1 MTMKISAT
9 KNGDSHIDKSSS
21 GLFLGIVFVL
31 LLIGILALS
40 LWVSELSK
48 DSNSINSKVESRLSI
63 LEEQLQLADST
74 STEFLSDINT
84 QLQFLDKEIR
94 KLWDLSNKRNKVN
107 IQNLSNETEEI
118 QELLNTIKIDIKEI
132 SEENILELAID
143 AGADECISHSDFH
156 EIHCPVSEIYNVKKN
171 LEKTIANFIS
181 TEIEWIPLNSVN
193 IQSEKKDVVTEF
205 FDILEDDDDV
215 QNIFSNVNLEVN

>member
-1 MTMKISAT
+1 MNIKISAT
-9 KNGDSHIDKSSS
+9 KDGDSNLNKSSS

-40 LWVSELSK
+40 LRVSELAKAS
-48 DSNSINSKVESRLSI
+48 SNVNSKVESRLSI

-107 IQNLSNETEEI
+107 IAKLTQDISKHSTALKEI
-118 QELLNTIKIDIKEI
+118 AMTQTNDQTNINTIKNESKK
-132 SEENILELAID
+132 LRVAID
-143 AGADECISHSDFH
+143 ELSQANKENLSAQNKINELNKSVLLLEETVQAFDAYRRQNNEMLQEMQLKISS
-156 EIHCPVSEIYNVKKN
+156 
-171 LEKTIANFIS
+171 
-181 TEIEWIPLNSVN
+181 IENQTSP
-193 IQSEKKDVVTEF
+193 
-205 FDILEDDDDV
+205 
-215 QNIFSNVNLEVN
+215 

>member
-1 MTMKISAT
+1 MTIKISAT
-9 KNGDSHIDKSSS
+9 KNGDSHINKSSS

-48 DSNSINSKVESRLSI
+48 TSNSVNSKVESRLLI

-107 IQNLSNETEEI
+107 ISKLTKDVSKYTVA
-118 QELLNTIKIDIKEI
+118 LKEI
-132 SEENILELAID
+132 AATQTNDQTNINSIKNESQKLRSAID
-143 AGADECISHSDFH
+143 ELSQANKENLNAQNKIAELNKSILLLEETVQAFDAYRRQNNEMLQEMQLKISS
-156 EIHCPVSEIYNVKKN
+156 
-171 LEKTIANFIS
+171 
-181 TEIEWIPLNSVN
+181 IESLTS
-193 IQSEKKDVVTEF
+193 Q
-205 FDILEDDDDV
+205 
-215 QNIFSNVNLEVN
+215 

>member
-9 KNGDSHIDKSSS
+9 KNGDSHINKSSS

-48 DSNSINSKVESRLSI
+48 ASDSINSRVESRLSI

-107 IQNLSNETEEI
+107 IAKLTQ
-118 QELLNTIKIDIKEI
+118 DISKHAAALKEI
-132 SEENILELAID
+132 AATQTNDQTNINSIKNESQKLRSLIDELSQANKENLNAQNKIAELNKSILLLEETVQAFD
-143 AGADECISHSDFH
+143 AYRRQNNEMLQEMQLKISR
-156 EIHCPVSEIYNVKKN
+156 
-171 LEKTIANFIS
+171 
-181 TEIEWIPLNSVN
+181 IETAASP
-193 IQSEKKDVVTEF
+193 
-205 FDILEDDDDV
+205 
-215 QNIFSNVNLEVN
+215 

>member
-9 KNGDSHIDKSSS
+9 KNGDSQINKSSS

-48 DSNSINSKVESRLSI
+48 ASDSINSRVESRLSI

-94 KLWDLSNKRNKVN
+94 KLWDLSNKRNKAN
-107 IQNLSNETEEI
+107 IAKLTQDFSKHAAAL
-118 QELLNTIKIDIKEI
+118 KEI
-132 SEENILELAID
+132 AATQTNDQTNINSIKNESQKLRSLIDELSQANKENLNAQNKIAELNKSILLLEETVQAFD
-143 AGADECISHSDFH
+143 AYRRQNNEMLQEMQLKISR
-156 EIHCPVSEIYNVKKN
+156 
-171 LEKTIANFIS
+171 
-181 TEIEWIPLNSVN
+181 IETAASP
-193 IQSEKKDVVTEF
+193 
-205 FDILEDDDDV
+205 
-215 QNIFSNVNLEVN
+215 

>member
-1 MTMKISAT
+1 MNIKISAT
-9 KNGDSHIDKSSS
+9 KDGDSNLNKSSS

-40 LWVSELSK
+40 LWVSELAKAS
-48 DSNSINSKVESRLSI
+48 SNVNSKVESRLSI

-107 IQNLSNETEEI
+107 IAKLTQDISKHSTALKEIAMTQTNDQTNINAIKNESQKLRVALDELSQANKENLSAQNKINELNRSVLLLEETVQAFDAYRRQNNEML
-118 QELLNTIKIDIKEI
+118 QEMQLKISSI
-132 SEENILELAID
+132 ENQT
-143 AGADECISHSDFH
+143 S
-156 EIHCPVSEIYNVKKN
+156 P
-171 LEKTIANFIS
+171 
-181 TEIEWIPLNSVN
+181 
-193 IQSEKKDVVTEF
+193 
-205 FDILEDDDDV
+205 
-215 QNIFSNVNLEVN
+215 